1 MKNKNCSRY
10 LRDLKHLMPI
20 YGKKQRK
27 YLYTLKQSIDDFCIS
42 TPTPTYEDLINHFG
56 TPQEIIGDYIRELD
70 TKILLKQINRNYY
83 LQIILRILFIS
94 AFVCCILYGI
104 NCYRAYLHCI
114 QSEPVYMYEEISTD
128 NVINK

>member
-1 MKNKNCSRY
+1 MKNKNCFRY

-27 YLYTLKQSIDDFCIS
+27 YLYT
-42 TPTPTYEDLINHFG
+42 
-56 TPQEIIGDYIRELD
+56 
-70 TKILLKQINRNYY
+70 LKQINRNYY

-114 QSEPVYMYEEISTD
+114 QSELVYMYEEISTD
-128 NVINK
+128 NVNK

>member
-1 MKNKNCSRY
+1 MAITILVCNNFSVTEK
-10 LRDLKHLMPI
+10 RDDLSLLDTVTNI
-20 YGKKQRK
+20 
-27 YLYTLKQSIDDFCIS
+27 IDFLEDSFHCYKPV
-42 TPTPTYEDLINHFG
+42 TPTDEDLINHFG
-56 TPQEIIGDYIRELD
+56 TPQEIIGDYIREQD

-128 NVINK
+128 NVNK